1 MSEYLSST
9 STTIRCIS
17 AALASIFIGY
27 SLGCLNM
34 INDKLAIEYNY
45 SNPNLQKG
53 ILTGILSIGSMLG
66 CILTGPLS

>member
-45 SNPNLQKG
+45 SNPNL
-53 ILTGILSIGSMLG
+53 
-66 CILTGPLS
+66 